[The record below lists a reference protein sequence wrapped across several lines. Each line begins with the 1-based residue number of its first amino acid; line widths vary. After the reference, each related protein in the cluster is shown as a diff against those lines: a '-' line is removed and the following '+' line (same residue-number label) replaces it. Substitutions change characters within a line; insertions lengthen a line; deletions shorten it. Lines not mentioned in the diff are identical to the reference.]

1 MTILIAPDKFK
12 GSLTAQQVCKAIEAG
27 LLSINPSL
35 KIVSIPLADG
45 GEGTSDLLTDFSRGS
60 TVCVTVAD
68 PLFRK
73 IESAYGISKDGRTA
87 FIEMAKA
94 SGLQLLNSKERNP
107 LNTTTFGTGQLIKHA
122 MERGVNHIILG
133 IGGSATN
140 DAGIGMAEALGYSF
154 FSATKD
160 KLKPVGKNLVHL
172 ATIDTD
178 HIHPLLLPT
187 KFTVLCDVQNQ
198 LSGKGGAAFVF
209 GPQKGA
215 SGEDVKILDRG
226 LRKFKKIAEAT
237 FNKDVD
243 FPGAGAAGGLG
254 AGAKVFLDA
263 TLSRGFEFIANFTQL
278 EALIRKSDLVLTG
291 EGKIDHQTLSGKVV
305 KGVAGLA
312 AQHQKPCIAFTGK
325 CDLPVKKIQELN
337 LLEIISISNKETI
350 EQDSITHAF
359 SLLKE
364 RTITHLS
371 DWIIQ
376 IDKSQQ
382 PKAKS

>member
-12 GSLTAQQVCKAIEAG
+12 GSLTAQQVCQAIEEG

-45 GEGTSDLLTDFSRGS
+45 GEGTSDLLTDFSGGS
-60 TVCVTVAD
+60 TVRVTVAD
-68 PLFRK
+68 PLFRE
-73 IESAYGISKDGRTA
+73 IESAYGISKDGKTA

-94 SGLQLLNSKERNP
+94 SGLQLLNTEERNP

-122 MERGVNHIILG
+122 LERGAKHIILG

-140 DAGIGMAEALGYSF
+140 DAGIGMAAALGFSF
-154 FSATKD
+154 LSATRD
-160 KLKPVGKNLVHL
+160 KLNPVGKNLALL
-172 ATIDTD
+172 ASIDTD
-178 HIHPLLLPT
+178 HIHPLLSKA

-198 LSGKGGAAFVF
+198 LYGVEGAAYIF

-215 SGEDVKILDRG
+215 SQEDVKILDRG
-226 LRKFKKIAEAT
+226 LLQFKKIAEAT
-237 FNKDVD
+237 FNKGVD

-254 AGAKVFLDA
+254 AGAKVFLNA
-263 TLSRGFEFIANFTQL
+263 TMSSGFDFIARFTQL
-278 EALIRKSDLVLTG
+278 EDMIQKADLVLTG

-305 KGVAGLA
+305 KGVADLA
-312 AQHQKPCIAFTGK
+312 AQHQKPCIAFAGR
-325 CDLPVKKIQELN
+325 CDLPANKIKELN
-337 LLEIISISNKETI
+337 LLEIISISNEETN
-350 EQDSITHAF
+350 EQEAMTQAF

-371 DWIIQ
+371 HRI
-376 IDKSQQ
+376 SFR
-382 PKAKS
+382 